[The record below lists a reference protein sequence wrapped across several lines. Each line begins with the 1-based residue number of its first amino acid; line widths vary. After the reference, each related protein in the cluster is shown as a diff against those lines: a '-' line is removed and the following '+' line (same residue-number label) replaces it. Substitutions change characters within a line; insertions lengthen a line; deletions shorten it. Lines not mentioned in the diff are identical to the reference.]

1 MRRVQAHI
9 YERVVRGD
17 EDIDLLF
24 QKYKDILDVEIIVG
38 MYELLKLSRFL
49 EMSSQCKI
57 TFSNTDILHEF
68 YILIQTVENLEFQCK
83 DYI

>member
-38 MYELLKLSRFL
+38 MY
-49 EMSSQCKI
+49 
-57 TFSNTDILHEF
+57 
-68 YILIQTVENLEFQCK
+68 
-83 DYI
+83 